1 MRISKHIV
9 PVVLFGTAFAFAYA
23 VAMTR
28 SIPDSAA
35 AADIGGPVL
44 RFAAEGDS
52 GAERRTPAASA
63 EIAVSRMSESKGPS
77 IPASVRPPGT
87 PVPRGEP
94 LAALTA
100 LEAAA
105 ANGQAQAGWK
115 LARMYADGDSVPKSH
130 LRAFEYFRTVADIN
144 AEEPPESPQARYV
157 ANAFVALGNYYLD
170 GIPNSD
176 IKADPARAR
185 EMFAYAAAYFGDP
198 EAQYQLGR
206 MYLEGKGGRREPKQA
221 ARWLTLAAKKGE
233 YRAQAV
239 LGSMLFNG
247 EYVPR
252 QAPQGLMW
260 LTVAN
265 DAASPQETW
274 IADLHAAAL
283 KEATDDE
290 RAVALVYLERWLKGR

>member
-1 MRISKHIV
+1 
-9 PVVLFGTAFAFAYA
+9 
-23 VAMTR
+23 
-28 SIPDSAA
+28 
-35 AADIGGPVL
+35 
-44 RFAAEGDS
+44 
-52 GAERRTPAASA
+52 
-63 EIAVSRMSESKGPS
+63 MSESKGPA

-94 LAALTA
+94 LAGLTA

-105 ANGQAQAGWK
+105 ASGQAQAGWK
-115 LARMYADGDSVPKSH
+115 LARMYADGDGVPKSH

-157 ANAFVALGNYYLD
+157 ANAFVALGT
-170 GIPNSD
+170 IIWRVSPIRTS
-176 IKADPARAR
+176 KPTPPAPARCLR
-185 EMFAYAAAYFGDP
+185 MRRPISGM
-198 EAQYQLGR
+198 EALDQLGR

>member
-94 LAALTA
+94 LAVLTA

-115 LARMYADGDSVPKSH
+115 LARMYADGDGVPKSH

-260 LTVAN
+260 LDRSRTMRL
-265 DAASPQETW
+265 PRRR
-274 IADLHAAAL
+274 L
-283 KEATDDE
+283 
-290 RAVALVYLERWLKGR
+290 G

>member
-1 MRISKHIV
+1 MRISKRIV
-9 PVVLFGTAFAFAYA
+9 SVVMFCTAFALAYP
-23 VAMTR
+23 VEMTR
-28 SIPDSAA
+28 SVLDAA

-44 RFAAEGDS
+44 RSSAERGS
-52 GAERRTPAASA
+52 GAGRRASA
-63 EIAVSRMSESKGPS
+63 ANVEIAAPRNSESKDS
-77 IPASVRPPGT
+77 AVPASASPPT
-87 PVPRGEP
+87 LPVSRAEP
-94 LAALTA
+94 PAGLNA

-105 ANGQAQAGWK
+105 ASGQALAGWK
-115 LARMYADGDSVPKSH
+115 LAHMYADGDGVPKSD
-130 LRAFEYFRTVADIN
+130 LRAFEYFRTVADVN
-144 AEEPPESPQARYV
+144 AEEPRESPQARYV
-157 ANAFVALGNYYLD
+157 ANAFVALGDYYLK
-170 GIPNSD
+170 GISDSD
-176 IKADPARAR
+176 IKADPVRAR

-265 DAASPQETW
+265 DAASPEESW